1 MTVYKGIMKA
11 ADFDLKK
18 EIGYLPEQGLVVH
31 EDKRLLLMDA
41 NALGLLMDAMIK
53 NMGFNKA
60 MEVFMQ
66 SGFEHGYSD
75 FLAMEAKY
83 GKEFAN
89 EIELFASGPV
99 IHSWEGLV
107 HARPSSIEA
116 DRTAGKFYSEGIWS
130 NSWQAQ
136 QYLTFNSV
144 GKKAVCYS
152 LTGYASGWTSAFM
165 GKPVLAIET
174 ACIAK
179 GDNHCSWLL
188 KPAGEFGEE
197 AATERNF
204 LKDQFEKLLLTKANE
219 GV

>member
-1 MTVYKGIMKA
+1 MVECKGTMKA
-11 ADFDLKK
+11 TDFDLKK
-18 EIGYLPEQGLVVH
+18 EVEYLPESGLVVH
-31 EDKRLLLMDA
+31 EDKRLLMMDA

-53 NMGFNKA
+53 NMGFNKT

-83 GKEFAN
+83 GEEFAN

-107 HARPSSIEA
+107 NAKPISIQA
-116 DRTAGKFYSEGIWS
+116 DRTTGKFFSEGIWS

-136 QYLTFNSV
+136 QYLTFNPV
-144 GKKAVCYS
+144 GEKAVCYT
-152 LTGYASGWTSAFM
+152 LTGYASGWTSAFL
-165 GKPVLAIET
+165 GKPVLAVET

-179 GDNHCSWLL
+179 GDEHCSWLL
-188 KPAGEFGEE
+188 KPAEEFGKD
-197 AATERNF
+197 AALELNF
-204 LKDQFEKLLLTKANE
+204 LNDQFKKLLLTK
-219 GV
+219 

>member
-1 MTVYKGIMKA
+1 MAAGKGKMKA
-11 ADFDLKK
+11 TDFNLKK
-18 EIGYLPEQGLVVH
+18 EVAYLPEQGLVVH
-31 EDKRLLLMDA
+31 EDRRLLLMDA
-41 NALGLLMDAMIK
+41 NAMGLLMDSMIK
-53 NMGFNKA
+53 NMGFDKA

-83 GKEFAN
+83 GEKFAN

-107 HARPSSIEA
+107 QAKPISIEA
-116 DRTAGKFYSEGIWS
+116 DRATGKFFSEGIWT

-144 GKKAVCYS
+144 GEKAVCYT
-152 LTGYASGWTSAFM
+152 LTGYASGWTSAFL

-174 ACIAK
+174 ACVAK
-179 GDNHCSWLL
+179 GDDHCSWLL
-188 KPAGEFGEE
+188 KPAEEFGEE
-197 AATERNF
+197 AAMELNF
-204 LKDQFEKLLLTKANE
+204 LTNQFEKLLLTKANE